1 MWAAGPESPMHG
13 PMRSARGAVGAMR
26 WLWHLLRPR
35 RTIWPSRDGW
45 WCLFAAMGLGVAA
58 VNTGNNLLYLLSSML
73 LGLVVVSGILS
84 EAVMRGLRLACAPP
98 EEIYAGVPA
107 LCGAIIANRKR
118 WVPSYSLALE
128 VLSPSGKV
136 DRILY
141 VPRLEAGAERLMTW
155 ETFFPARGRRRLP
168 GVRVTT
174 RFPFGVFLKAGR
186 VMLDDEVLVFPAVGP
201 ASPALL
207 RRLGGTGA
215 AVSRRRGR
223 GSDLHNLRDYL
234 PGDDPRHI
242 HWPSSA
248 KAQTLTVRE
257 MEAETTSDTRIVL
270 EGSGHRDPARLE
282 AALSEAASL
291 AVHLLR
297 AGALVEVAAAG
308 LHVPLARGRAQERRI
323 LTALALYGPEGSPS
337 GAGAAPP
344 ERATPGLRE
353 IRIGIG

>member
-1 MWAAGPESPMHG
+1 MRVLRPERPDPGPVRVPRRALDG
-13 PMRSARGAVGAMR
+13 ARR
-26 WLWHLLRPR
+26 LWRLLRPR

-45 WCLFAAMGLGVAA
+45 WCLFAAMGLGMAA

-84 EAVMRGLRLACAPP
+84 EAVMRGLRLVSVPP
-98 EEIYAGVPA
+98 EEIYAGRPT

-118 WVPSYSLALE
+118 WVPSYSVALE

-136 DRILY
+136 DRVLY
-141 VPRLEAGAERLMTW
+141 IPRLEAGAERLVTW
-155 ETFFPARGRRRLP
+155 VAVFPARGRRRLP
-168 GVRVTT
+168 GLRVTT

-186 VMLDDEVLVFPAVGP
+186 VMLEDEVLVFPAVGP
-201 ASPALL
+201 ASSVLL

-215 AVSRRRGR
+215 AASRRRGR

-234 PGDDPRHI
+234 PGDDPWHI
-242 HWPSSA
+242 HWRSSA

-257 MEAETTSDTRIVL
+257 MEAETTIDTRIVL
-270 EGSGHRDPARLE
+270 EGDGRRDPARLE

-297 AGALVEVAAAG
+297 AGALVHVTGAG
-308 LHVPLARGRAQERRI
+308 LHVPLGRGRSQERRI
-323 LTALALYGPEGSPS
+323 LAALALYDPERPSDEGAVPPEG
-337 GAGAAPP
+337 AVA
-344 ERATPGLRE
+344 GLRE